1 MDHQA
6 ASLELTLREADV
18 LRRLLEKA
26 FKTSKERC
34 QHYESD
40 MFDAI
45 IDGEVEKE
53 HLLAQQHRQESE
65 RQQELSDILRKLTH

>member
-45 IDGEVEKE
+45 IDGEVEK
-53 HLLAQQHRQESE
+53 QHRQESE
-65 RQQELSDILRKLTH
+65 RQQERSDILRKLNALKFT